1 MKRAISTL
9 HTDKTRAFCKLNV
22 LLVTAKSTAFLDQ
35 NTNNKENAIA
45 ANSSIKY
52 SNSSPRLFLVRS
64 HAHFN

>member
-9 HTDKTRAFCKLNV
+9 QTDNIKAFCKSDV
-22 LLVTAKSTAFLDQ
+22 LLLTAKSTAFLDQ

-52 SNSSPRLFLVRS
+52 SNNSPRLFLVRS